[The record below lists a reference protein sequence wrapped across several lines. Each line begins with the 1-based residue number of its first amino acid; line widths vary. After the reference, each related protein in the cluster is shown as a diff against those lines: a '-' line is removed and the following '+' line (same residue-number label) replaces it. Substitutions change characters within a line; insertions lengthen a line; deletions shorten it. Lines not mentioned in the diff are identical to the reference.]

1 MAEPTTPATVVTQTG
16 TPAPTT
22 DAPVTPAF
30 DPKELEARFTALIE
44 ERVKGFQRMVSEKDQ
59 TIADLQRE
67 LKTTSMSEEEREQ
80 LAAKERDEEREQLAL
95 ENQLLKLG
103 QQYPNEVAIVQKM
116 LAGQSVEDYVAALHE
131 AMKPATPA
139 TPEPEQQVSDVDRN
153 NPPAT
158 PTSASAGADMIRLPD
173 GQMITREAG
182 LEILKGAQTL
192 HG

>member
-1 MAEPTTPATVVTQTG
+1 MAEPTTPATTEQAP
-16 TPAPTT
+16 PAQDP
-22 DAPVTPAF
+22 PVTPAF

-44 ERVKGFQRMVSEKDQ
+44 DRVKGFQRMVSEKDQ
-59 TIADLQRE
+59 TIADLQRQ

-103 QQYPNEVAIVQKM
+103 QQYPNEVAVVQKM
-116 LAGQSVEDYVAALHE
+116 LAGESVEDYVAALHE
-131 AMKPATPA
+131 ALKPANEVSK
-139 TPEPEQQVSDVDRN
+139 EPEQEVSDVDRN

>member
-1 MAEPTTPATVVTQTG
+1 MADPDTTPATP
-16 TPAPTT
+16 TPE
-22 DAPVTPAF
+22 APVPTAIDPAA
-30 DPKELEARFTALIE
+30 LEAKFASLIE
-44 ERVKGFQRMVSEKDQ
+44 ERVKGFQRIVQERDDRLAELERQ
-59 TIADLQRE
+59 
-67 LKTTSMSEEEREQ
+67 LKTASMSEEEREQ
-80 LAAKERDEEREQLAL
+80 LAVKERDEEREQLAL

-116 LAGQSVEDYVAALHE
+116 LAGKDVSDYVAALHE
-131 AMKPATPA
+131 ALKPAIPA

-158 PTSASAGADMIRLPD
+158 PTSAPAGADMIQLPD
-173 GQMITREAG
+173 GQFITREAG

>member
-1 MAEPTTPATVVTQTG
+1 MAEPTTPATVDQAQ
-16 TPAPTT
+16 PADP
-22 DAPVTPAF
+22 PVTSAF
-30 DPKELEARFTALIE
+30 DPKELETRFASLIE
-44 ERVKGFQRMVSEKDQ
+44 ERVKGFQRIVQERDDRLAELERQ
-59 TIADLQRE
+59 
-67 LKTTSMSEEEREQ
+67 LKTASMSEEEREQ
-80 LAAKERDEEREQLAL
+80 LAAREKDEEREQLAL

-131 AMKPATPA
+131 ALKPATSA
-139 TPEPEQQVSDVDRN
+139 APEPEQEVSDVDRN

-158 PTSASAGADMIRLPD
+158 PVSASAGADMIRLPD

-182 LEILKGAQTL
+182 LEILKSAQTL

>member
-1 MAEPTTPATVVTQTG
+1 MADPTTPATEEQAP
-16 TPAPTT
+16 PAQ
-22 DAPVTPAF
+22 DAPVTTAF

-44 ERVKGFQRMVSEKDQ
+44 DRVKGFQRVIGEKDQ
-59 TIADLQRE
+59 TIASLQRE

-116 LAGQSVEDYVAALHE
+116 LAGESVTDYVAALHE
-131 AMKPATPA
+131 ALKPATPA
-139 TPEPEQQVSDVDRN
+139 TPEPEQEVSDVDRN
-153 NPPAT
+153 NPAAT
-158 PTSASAGADMIRLPD
+158 PTSAPAGADMIRLRD
-173 GQMITREAG
+173 GNMITREAG
-182 LEILKGAQTL
+182 IEILKNAQSL